1 MKYTFDLVPEQLDEI
16 LITNLKQM
24 HELCVKAILSPE
36 QRYHEDLEDLFK
48 RYDAMNVVLEYYMI
62 YKDWVK
68 YTKEWQ
74 DAITKVRDEFYA
86 NKDSK
91 TD

>member
-24 HELCVKAILSPE
+24 YEYCIKSILHAE
-36 QRYHEDLEDLFK
+36 HRHHEDLEELFK
-48 RYDAMNVVLEYYMI
+48 RYDAMNVILEYYMI

-68 YTKEWQ
+68 YTREWQ